1 MRRSDRSPRR
11 RMRATKLLVLA
22 TAVALAPVPWVHLVD
37 ENPPGNAWKLDGRL
51 VVEGEVVDPPGRWS
65 WLTVGRPPMFAEV
78 LADRLVN
85 TGHTRDMRTAADA
98 QRPRVNE
105 PAAAAVGLARAGH
118 DIEFGLLVEALE
130 PEYAYLPE
138 QVVITWLN
146 GIELTDRAAWQ
157 AAVATAKDPVVF
169 RTADGDTYTAPGTLL
184 PYDRVHV
191 VDLAPPDVEAAIG
204 GQLAS
209 FAPVGW
215 FRDLALGRS
224 HGLMIALM
232 TYADVADHDLA
243 DGRHVAGTGGIR
255 GDGAVTRIGG
265 LLAKAT
271 AARSRGADVLL
282 FPASQAAELEDFR
295 PGRMRL
301 LPVDSIDEAIMLLEA
316 GDAAKHGLPV
326 N

>member
-1 MRRSDRSPRR
+1 
-11 RMRATKLLVLA
+11 MRATKLLVLA

-37 ENPPGNAWKLDGRL
+37 EDPPGNAWKLNGRL
-51 VVEGEVVDPPGRWS
+51 VVEGEVINPPGRWS

-78 LADRLVN
+78 LADRLVS

-105 PAAAAVGLARAGH
+105 PAAAAVGLAHAGQ
-118 DIEFGLLVEALE
+118 DIAFGLLVEAIG
-130 PEYAYLPE
+130 PDHGYLPD
-138 QVVITWLN
+138 QAVITWLN

-157 AAVATAKDPVVF
+157 AAVGTAKDPVVF
-169 RTADGDTYTAPGTLL
+169 RTADGRTYTAPGSLL
-184 PYDRVHV
+184 PYDRIHV
-191 VDLAPPDVEAAIG
+191 VDLAPDDIEAAIG
-204 GQLAS
+204 GQLAAV
-209 FAPVGW
+209 APVGW

-232 TYADVADHDLA
+232 TYADVAGHDLA
-243 DGRHVAGTGGIR
+243 AGRHIAGTGGIR

-265 LLAKAT
+265 LPAKAA

-301 LPVDSIDEAIMLLEA
+301 LPVDSLEEAIKLLQA